1 MEQVKQLSR
10 QVVQPITTNY
20 PHCLNTPAQKS
31 LYDNLG
37 KDENL
42 TLRIDSVVRETK
54 KEGWVGNRF
63 KEREVAKVIREA
75 ATGYNIDVKEVLEL
89 VKNQREYQ

>member
-1 MEQVKQLSR
+1 M
-10 QVVQPITTNY
+10 
-20 PHCLNTPAQKS
+20 
-31 LYDNLG
+31 
-37 KDENL
+37 
-42 TLRIDSVVRETK
+42 RETK
-54 KEGWVGNRF
+54 KEVWVGNRF